1 MIEII
6 GILAAGILVG
16 RIWRSNAWQIGRAHV

>member
-16 RIWRSNAWQIGRAHV
+16 RIWRSNAWPPDWSP